1 MQNEDLRKAE
11 LWDQLEREERD
22 LAMASGGTWPEEAR
36 QQLVEWSEQ
45 TRLLSWVL
53 NVDEALT
60 PMWLMPKPEADLLA
74 LSLGESDQ
82 VRCSWEIETERD
94 IALGYLVMATKELEK
109 RGLVQAEKGP
119 SVEEV
124 SLVVGTKVISELED
138 DELRLLA
145 QTAFARAKYADYLK
159 TILEQDRVILLH
171 DHRLFENY

>member
-1 MQNEDLRKAE
+1 
-11 LWDQLEREERD
+11 
-22 LAMASGGTWPEEAR
+22 
-36 QQLVEWSEQ
+36 
-45 TRLLSWVL
+45 
-53 NVDEALT
+53 
-60 PMWLMPKPEADLLA
+60 
-74 LSLGESDQ
+74 
-82 VRCSWEIETERD
+82 
-94 IALGYLVMATKELEK
+94 MATKELEK